1 MDRSIIRHYPR
12 LIPLH
17 HIVIMEVGQG
27 ELLACPIP
35 RIRIANSVEFGA

>member
-1 MDRSIIRHYPR
+1 MDRSIISHYPR

-35 RIRIANSVEFGA
+35 RTRIANSVEFGA